1 MTQWTR
7 LVMAAIWHLCAFQVS
22 AQDRIVDDR
31 MHHLRNT
38 GPREWAEFP
47 DQAMDS
53 KFNISFSASPNDQ
66 EYTLS
71 IRQYDIKQRWKVVL
85 NGQTIGTLVEDEKDL
100 LCYLPIPPRLLRA
113 TNTLEIST
121 SANQPDDIRV
131 GEISLYS
138 IPRKDLLNQSTIDIE
153 IVDAESKSPL
163 PSRLTIVNDRGILQ
177 PVSTT
182 SGVAFANR
190 PGYVYTAG
198 GQIKV
203 GVPAG
208 TYTLYATRGPE
219 YSIDSVSLTINKGDA
234 LTQRLTIA
242 REVDTHGWVSCDT
255 HIHTFTWSKHGDAT
269 SQERVI
275 TIAGEAIEL
284 PVVTDHN
291 IHVDLEP
298 VALQQGVRQ
307 HFTLIPGN
315 EVTTPVG
322 HFNIFPVTGK
332 GAVAHN
338 ISDWRVLAKSIGPDN
353 GRALILNHARD
364 IHIGFRPFDPSIHLA
379 AAGRRLDGWELP
391 ANAMEIIN
399 SGSQQSDQT
408 ELMYDWMGMIN
419 GGQILT
425 PVGSSDSHDVSRY
438 IVGQARTYI
447 RCNDD
452 SVGNIDTE
460 QALKNFVDGNV
471 SVSFGLITMVEV
483 NDTYG
488 PGELAPGS
496 DEAKVTVTVLGP
508 RWLRADRVVL
518 YANGKKIREAEI
530 TDLNSEVIKWTGSW
544 YLTVPPHDV
553 FLVAVAEGPGPYL
566 PFWPIAKPYQP
577 TSLEWNPKIFGITGA
592 VWIDADHN
600 NQRDSS
606 RDYATELMRQ
616 AGKDMTSL
624 IQSLSSYDESV
635 AVQVA
640 TMIHLTGKDLT
651 GEEIKRALQKGSAA
665 TRAAFERVIAA
676 LPN

>member
-1 MTQWTR
+1 
-7 LVMAAIWHLCAFQVS
+7 
-22 AQDRIVDDR
+22 
-31 MHHLRNT
+31 
-38 GPREWAEFP
+38 
-47 DQAMDS
+47 
-53 KFNISFSASPNDQ
+53 
-66 EYTLS
+66 
-71 IRQYDIKQRWKVVL
+71 
-85 NGQTIGTLVEDEKDL
+85 
-100 LCYLPIPPRLLRA
+100 
-113 TNTLEIST
+113 
-121 SANQPDDIRV
+121 
-131 GEISLYS
+131 
-138 IPRKDLLNQSTIDIE
+138 
-153 IVDAESKSPL
+153 
-163 PSRLTIVNDRGILQ
+163 
-177 PVSTT
+177 
-182 SGVAFANR
+182 
-190 PGYVYTAG
+190 
-198 GQIKV
+198 
-203 GVPAG
+203 
-208 TYTLYATRGPE
+208 
-219 YSIDSVSLTINKGDA
+219 
-234 LTQRLTIA
+234 
-242 REVDTHGWVSCDT
+242 
-255 HIHTFTWSKHGDAT
+255 
-269 SQERVI
+269 
-275 TIAGEAIEL
+275 
-284 PVVTDHN
+284 
-291 IHVDLEP
+291 
-298 VALQQGVRQ
+298 
-307 HFTLIPGN
+307 
-315 EVTTPVG
+315 
-322 HFNIFPVTGK
+322 
-332 GAVAHN
+332 
-338 ISDWRVLAKSIGPDN
+338 
-353 GRALILNHARD
+353 
-364 IHIGFRPFDPSIHLA
+364 
-379 AAGRRLDGWELP
+379 
-391 ANAMEIIN
+391 
-399 SGSQQSDQT
+399 
-408 ELMYDWMGMIN
+408 
-419 GGQILT
+419 GQILT

-651 GEEIKRALQKGSAA
+651 G
-665 TRAAFERVIAA
+665 
-676 LPN
+676 